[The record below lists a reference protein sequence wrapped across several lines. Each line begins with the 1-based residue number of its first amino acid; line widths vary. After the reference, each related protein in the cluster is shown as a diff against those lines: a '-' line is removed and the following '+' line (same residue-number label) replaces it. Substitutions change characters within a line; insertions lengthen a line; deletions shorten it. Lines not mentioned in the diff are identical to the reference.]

1 MAVIEILIEIFGES
15 MISLSSALVP
25 EKPVSE
31 KTKKIIAVICAVFGL
46 ISMICLIIGIA
57 LLSEESGKF
66 ITAGIVFISIFGIYL
81 IIVITANIIRL
92 IRKRIKSK

>member
-31 KTKKIIAVICAVFGL
+31 KTKKVIAVICAVFGL

-57 LLSEESGKF
+57 LLGEESGKY
-66 ITAGIVFISIFGIYL
+66 ITAGIVFICVFAVYL
-81 IIVITANIIRL
+81 ITVIAANIIRL
-92 IRKRIKSK
+92 IKKRK